1 MATDVRDEP
10 EGANES
16 EREDA
21 DEAETAA
28 ERQRRERKAKERRH
42 VAAEEEPIP
51 VFGGRL
57 LIAAV
62 MLAAM
67 VVIPM
72 SSAGNLLEPKE
83 EIAPPSAWAIGQT
96 ATVAITVITADYNK
110 LTCASDKEFDGAHC
124 QYKTEKE
131 LWPRQPD
138 APLEDNKRTVL
149 QPYRTAND
157 NRLILVSGLWA
168 TPEVATRL
176 HKEPPTGVAEE
187 KLARFIAQC
196 EVKFVG
202 NVPGVRLRWNPS
214 GGWTSPDATEPEPFV
229 AKPVSCKILNPP

>member
-1 MATDVRDEP
+1 MASEDSKNSGDD
-10 EGANES
+10 
-16 EREDA
+16 EREA
-21 DEAETAA
+21 DDGETESRV
-28 ERQRRERKAKERRH
+28 ERQRRERAPRDRRH

-57 LIAAV
+57 LIAAA

-72 SSAGNLLEPKE
+72 SQIGNLLEPKQ
-83 EIAPPSAWAIGQT
+83 EIAPTHAWSIGKT
-96 ATVAITVITADYNK
+96 ATVAITLITADYHK
-110 LTCASDKEFDGAHC
+110 LACVSDQEFEGAHC

-131 LWPRQPD
+131 LWPRAPD
-138 APLEDNKRTVL
+138 APLDDNKANII

-157 NRLILVSGLWA
+157 NKLLMVAGLWA
-168 TPEVATRL
+168 QPEVAMRL
-176 HKEPPTGVAEE
+176 HNEPPQGVAEE

-202 NVPGVRLRWNPS
+202 SMPGMKLRWNSS
-214 GGWTSPDATEPEPFV
+214 GSWGNPDSEPMV
-229 AKPVSCKILNPP
+229 AKPISCKILTPD